1 MWETFFVFFF
11 FGGGGGEGGAWIGL
25 LVYVRNEAW
34 PCPEALILY

>member
-1 MWETFFVFFF
+1 MWETIFCFFL
-11 FGGGGGEGGAWIGL
+11 GGEGGGGGL